1 MQASNHVLIQ
11 QARDG
16 VKLLVSGALAAIQAE
31 DMDLEEQVEEVR
43 RLMDEIVGG
52 LLQLDVDCRLLEMVE
67 LVEHM
72 QAVRQS
78 DWLTDEMLQQ
88 FHIDAGAW
96 HAHRSRACRLPETFR
111 QQPIA
116 RD

>member
-1 MQASNHVLIQ
+1 MQRSNHVLIQ

-31 DMDLEEQVEEVR
+31 DMDLQEQVRETR

-72 QAVRQS
+72 QSLRQS
-78 DWLTDEMLQQ
+78 DWLTDEMLEQ
-88 FHIDAGAW
+88 FHIAEGAW
-96 HAHRSRACRLPETFR
+96 HAHRPMACRHSAAFP
-111 QQPIA
+111 QQPLA
-116 RD
+116 QE